1 MRRCA
6 WLGVILTLGGCAMVE
21 DYDYF
26 YDAAPAAAWHH
37 GSACDCQTAAAP
49 AAPVMTAT
57 PPAAVPAM
65 TAIPNGNVIGA
76 AASVSQSPE
85 PDLLRP

>member
-26 YDAAPAAAWHH
+26 YDAAPAAWHH
-37 GSACDCQTAAAP
+37 GSACGCQTAGGP
-49 AAPVMTAT
+49 GPVMTAT
-57 PPAAVPAM
+57 PLAAVSAT
-65 TAIPNGNVIGA
+65 TAIPNGNVIPA